1 MVRISV
7 PVNTYGMEFRMTIG
21 TRLKSE
27 RERLGLTLPE
37 FAELAGAKKNTVI
50 DWQRD
55 ASSPPA
61 AKLAALADAG
71 VDLLYVLTGQRSIA
85 RPGMSEAEVAQFNEL
100 VDTFWALS
108 DASRSV
114 ALELLSGLLLK
125 DMQGGASRAIR
136 KRTKA

>member
-21 TRLKSE
+21 TRLKAE

-55 ASSPPA
+55 VSSPPA
-61 AKLAALADAG
+61 ARLAALADSG
-71 VDLLYVLTGQRSIA
+71 VDPLYVLTGLRSIA
-85 RPGMSEAEVAQFNEL
+85 RPGMSEPEVMQFNEL

-108 DASRSV
+108 DTSRSV
-114 ALELLSGLLLK
+114 ALGLLEGLLLK
-125 DMQGGASRAIR
+125 DIKAGASRAVR
-136 KRTKA
+136 KRTRA

>member
-27 RERLGLTLPE
+27 RERLGLTLPD

-71 VDLLYVLTGQRSIA
+71 VDPLYVLTGQRSIA
-85 RPGMSEAEVAQFNEL
+85 RPGMTDTEIEQFNDV

-108 DASRSV
+108 DPGRVMALNMLTALLAKETQEGSSR
-114 ALELLSGLLLK
+114 GL
-125 DMQGGASRAIR
+125 R
-136 KRTKA
+136 KPKT

>member
-21 TRLKSE
+21 TRLKAE

-55 ASSPPA
+55 VSSPPSA
-61 AKLAALADAG
+61 RLAALAESG
-71 VDLLYVLTGQRSIA
+71 VDPLYVLTGQRSIA
-85 RPGMSEAEVAQFNEL
+85 RPGMSEAEVAQFNDL

-114 ALELLSGLLLK
+114 ALELLAGLLLK
-125 DMQGGASRAIR
+125 DMQGGASRAVR
-136 KRTKA
+136 KRAKA